1 MMFIKYLFLG
11 FFALSGGM
19 IVSGG
24 VFTVLVAVGLIPRF
38 ADKTHTAKHIFLYE
52 EMVIWGTITG
62 CFFSVFS
69 SWGQIGY
76 FVTDSLKISSSL
88 WKNIGTGIL
97 AIIGIFS
104 GMFVGCL
111 ALAIAEMLD
120 TIPIFSRRI
129 QFKKGLGI
137 AVLCVAIGKVLGSIL
152 YFSRGF
158 YVGGY

>member
-1 MMFIKYLFLG
+1 MTLVKYLVMI
-11 FFALSGGM
+11 FFALFGGM
-19 IVSGG
+19 LVSGG

-38 ADKTHTAKHIFLYE
+38 ADKTHTADHILLYE

-76 FVTDSLKISSSL
+76 FIKSSMVMNPI
-88 WKNIGTGIL
+88 WWEQIGNGIL
-97 AIIGIFS
+97 AIVGIFS

-120 TIPIFSRRI
+120 TIPIFARRI
-129 QFKKGLGI
+129 SFRRGLGI
-137 AVLCVAIGKVLGSIL
+137 AVLCVAVGKMIGSLL

>member
-1 MMFIKYLFLG
+1 MS
-11 FFALSGGM
+11 FFALAGGM

-38 ADKTHTAKHIFLYE
+38 ADKTQTANHILLYE

-62 CFFSVFS
+62 SFFSVYS
-69 SWGQIGY
+69 SLGQIGY
-76 FVTDSLKISSSL
+76 WV
-88 WKNIGTGIL
+88 KNSIQLNPIMWENAGKVIL
-97 AIIGIFS
+97 SIIGIFS

-137 AVLCVAIGKVLGSIL
+137 AIICVAAGKMIGSLL
-152 YFSRGF
+152 YFARGF

>member
-1 MMFIKYLFLG
+1 M
-11 FFALSGGM
+11 
-19 IVSGG
+19 SGG

-38 ADKTHTAKHIFLYE
+38 ADKTQTANHILLYE

-62 CFFSVFS
+62 SFFSVYS
-69 SWGQIGY
+69 SLGQIGY
-76 FVTDSLKISSSL
+76 WV
-88 WKNIGTGIL
+88 KNSIQLNPIMWENAGKVIL
-97 AIIGIFS
+97 SIIGIFS

-137 AVLCVAIGKVLGSIL
+137 AIICVAAGKMIGSLL
-152 YFSRGF
+152 YFARGF

>member
-1 MMFIKYLFLG
+1 MS
-11 FFALSGGM
+11 FFALAGGM

-24 VFTVLVAVGLIPRF
+24 VFTVFVAVGLIPRF
-38 ADKTHTAKHIFLYE
+38 ADKTQTANHILLYE

-62 CFFSVFS
+62 SFFSVYS
-69 SWGQIGY
+69 SLGQIGY
-76 FVTDSLKISSSL
+76 WV
-88 WKNIGTGIL
+88 KNSIQLNPIMWENVGKVML
-97 AIIGIFS
+97 SIIGIFS

-137 AVLCVAIGKVLGSIL
+137 AVICVAVGKMMGALI
-152 YFSRGF
+152 YFARGF
-158 YVGGY
+158 YIGGY